1 MATSCEKNILDA
13 AEVTPTLP
21 DSDDLV
27 LFTLPDGTSVF
38 RAWSTINAGLV
49 PPDEEIVVTASGGII
64 NHGDSAKVFSGLIG
78 RRIRLFRNRMKEST
92 INQGGSYYSFN
103 AVTGQVSWVPAA
115 TTLELF
121 QIECY

>member
-1 MATSCEKNILDA
+1 MPSCEKNILDA

-38 RAWSTINAGLV
+38 RTWATISAGLV
-49 PPDEEIVVTASGGII
+49 PPDKEIEVTASGGTI
-64 NHGDSAKVFSGLIG
+64 NNGDNAKIFSDLIG
-78 RRIRLFRNRMKEST
+78 RRIRFYRNNIKQST

-115 TTLELF
+115 VTLELF